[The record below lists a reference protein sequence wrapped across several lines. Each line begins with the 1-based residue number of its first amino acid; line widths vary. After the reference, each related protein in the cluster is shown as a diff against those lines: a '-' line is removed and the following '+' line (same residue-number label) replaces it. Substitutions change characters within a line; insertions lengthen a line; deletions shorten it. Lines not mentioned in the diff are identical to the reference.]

1 MSWIDNAVQKIKDT
15 MNNGA
20 QLPDAEGYDN
30 TVQNWQP
37 QETVVNNDDNNDI
50 TTNPEGYGNTV
61 ENWQATEDIPNPV
74 DEIVNTVKE
83 RLTNG
88 VEQPDEGYSE
98 SFAQEQL
105 PPQNDLLTF
114 ADNYMKNKGD
124 QEGFHQT
131 AMDLGLTE
139 QPKDILTSQYG
150 YVNTSYTSQVNNTSI
165 LGRLLGEM
173 DLAKTVQS
181 VSALM

>member
-1 MSWIDNAVQKIKDT
+1 MSWIDDAVQKIKDT

-20 QLPDAEGYDN
+20 QLPDAEGYGN

-37 QETVVNNDDNNDI
+37 PETVVNADNNNDDNNDI
-50 TTNPEGYGNTV
+50 TTNPEGYANTV

-105 PPQNDLLTF
+105 PPQDDLLTF
-114 ADNYMKNKGD
+114 ANG
-124 QEGFHQT
+124 
-131 AMDLGLTE
+131 
-139 QPKDILTSQYG
+139 
-150 YVNTSYTSQVNNTSI
+150 
-165 LGRLLGEM
+165 
-173 DLAKTVQS
+173 
-181 VSALM
+181 